1 MCCRFLLDIFQ
12 FVSELN
18 IQLMSRDA
26 LEVDIDS
33 CLDIASTKD
42 IFSLPDNL
50 LYCENAVGVK
60 TLAIVVK
67 SLDTSTAVF
76 DCVTP
81 TYNLISSSIGNRCG
95 K

>member
-1 MCCRFLLDIFQ
+1 M
-12 FVSELN
+12 SELN
-18 IQLMSRDA
+18 IELMSRDA
-26 LEVDIDS
+26 LEVDIES
-33 CLDIASTKD
+33 CLDIIASTKD

>member
-1 MCCRFLLDIFQ
+1 M
-12 FVSELN
+12 SELN
-18 IQLMSRDA
+18 IELMSRDA
-26 LEVDIDS
+26 LEVDIES
-33 CLDIASTKD
+33 CLDIIASTKD

-50 LYCENAVGVK
+50 LYCESAVGVK